1 MGADDRARAL
11 VSWTWM
17 KPIVH
22 RAVLQSAG
30 GLRGAARS
38 LAWDTIGQVPNNPR
52 SITLERAGQLEA
64 LEALEALG
72 ALAGRWRAV
81 RGVLDGAAAG
91 RPAQ

>member
-11 VSWTWM
+11 ASWTWM
-17 KPIVH
+17 KPSVH

-64 LEALEALG
+64 LG
-72 ALAGRWRAV
+72 ALAGRWRAVRWRAV

-91 RPAQ
+91 RSAQ